1 MPDIFHAAL
10 NDYAHSAYPMHRIHF
25 FCAATQGKSR
35 AWLIWSDSYAMYI
48 RADPFCF
55 QKLSEQAF
63 IHSFH
68 RVIHSIPVHQPRK
81 IGTIPILSTIST
93 DYPQASST
101 ATAHVE
107 KSSLLSAYVLL

>member
-1 MPDIFHAAL
+1 
-10 NDYAHSAYPMHRIHF
+10 MH
-25 FCAATQGKSR
+25 
-35 AWLIWSDSYAMYI
+35 I
-48 RADPFCF
+48 RAEAFCRL
-55 QKLSEQAF
+55 KLCEQAF

>member
-68 RVIHSIPVHQPRK
+68 RVIHSAIACNARK
-81 IGTIPILSTIST
+81 IAMLSHLSTSST
-93 DYPQASST
+93 GYPQ
-101 ATAHVE
+101 
-107 KSSLLSAYVLL
+107 